1 MSEGIEPRVSLKQ
14 TLQAALAGMA
24 QSWWKKRGLM
34 ACALYPLS
42 LLTRLAVNHQQRPAA
57 KASAWRA
64 PVPVVVI
71 GNIYVGGTGKTPV
84 VIACARALANMGWK
98 PGIVSRGYGVDI
110 GSQPRVSPGDHQTP
124 VMVDPSLFGDEPALI
139 AQESGC
145 PIAVH
150 PRRRLAIE
158 SLLATHPKVN
168 VIISDDGLQHV
179 EMARD
184 IEILVQDNR
193 GVGNG
198 WLLPAGPLREPL
210 KRLNEVDVIITRS
223 RIGFSLTSAGQHHPP
238 PALRTG
244 KETAATEAPAPSAN
258 PAWASIRPQRISMV
272 LEPIHFRQVMTERTL
287 SILEMQAFA
296 QEKTIGA
303 AAGIGVPQRFF
314 DTLEAAGIRLDW
326 TRSLPDHAQLDA
338 ITFAQ
343 ASSDLIFITAKDA
356 IKCRA
361 LQDQRLWSLEVQARF
376 SDDNF
381 FPWLNQRVQQA
392 AANKPFSSVSTI
404 PPWKQDC

>member
-1 MSEGIEPRVSLKQ
+1 MSEGIEPRASLKQ

-110 GSQPRVSPGDHQTP
+110 GPQPRVSHGAEPTAQP
-124 VMVDPSLFGDEPALI
+124 VDPSLFGDEPALI
-139 AQESGC
+139 ARESGC

-158 SLLATHPKVN
+158 SLLATHPKVD

-179 EMARD
+179 EMGRD
-184 IEILVQDNR
+184 IEILVQDDR

-198 WLLPAGPLREPL
+198 WMLPAGPLREPL
-210 KRLNEVDVIITRS
+210 NRMDAVDAIITRS
-223 RIGFSLTSAGQHHPP
+223 NSGFPLDSIGQRDAPFVNHS
-238 PALRTG
+238 G
-244 KETAATEAPAPSAN
+244 KGTASVA
-258 PAWASIRPQRISMV
+258 RPRRISMV